1 MTALIFALFAGLLI
15 AASAHD
21 LRHLRIPNWI
31 PLALVALFALRVI
44 LIGGVPI
51 LPHLSA
57 AAAVL
62 GMGFL
67 LFGLGLLG
75 AGDGKLLAAVAL
87 WTAPE
92 HMVTLLLLMAVL
104 GGVLALVLTLRRRF
118 GRQRRLPLREMRT
131 LPIPYGVA
139 IAAAGLLVAGHDLFG
154 G

>member
-1 MTALIFALFAGLLI
+1 MNVLLFALLALLLV
-15 AASAHD
+15 AASLQD
-21 LRHLRIPNWI
+21 LRHLRIPNRI
-31 PLALVALFALRVI
+31 PLALVALFALRVV
-44 LIGGVPI
+44 LIGGAPV
-51 LPHLSA
+51 LPHLIV

-62 GMGFL
+62 GMGLL

-92 HMVTLLLLMAVL
+92 HVAALLLLMAVL
-104 GGVLALVLTLRRRF
+104 GGALALVLALRRRF
-118 GRQRRLPLREMRT
+118 VSPRPLPLSELRT

-139 IAAAGLLVAGHDLFG
+139 IAAAGLLVAGHDLLG

>member
-15 AASAHD
+15 AASAQD

-31 PLALVALFALRVI
+31 PLALVALFALRMV
-44 LIGGVPI
+44 LVGGVPI
-51 LPHLSA
+51 LPHLIA

-62 GMGFL
+62 GTGVL

-87 WTAPE
+87 WTPPE
-92 HMVTLLLLMAVL
+92 HMVALLLLMAML
-104 GGVLALVLTLRRRF
+104 GGVLALVLMLCRGF
-118 GRQRRLPLREMRT
+118 GRDRQSPLRSA
-131 LPIPYGVA
+131 PVPYGVA
-139 IAAAGLLVAGHDLFG
+139 IAAAGLLVAGRDLLG